1 MSDITPAARANGSY
15 ADLDDPQQA
24 LRHIG
29 SHAHQ
34 LRAVTRAADRFN
46 ASDTAADCNTAV
58 WLMSSAVSAS
68 AELAS
73 ELDELAHAL
82 KEQAS
87 EASMRQLVA
96 ALRVGAHQL
105 HAAARAA
112 DHYLEQDNREDRE
125 TGSWLIASAYALA
138 QKLSAAA
145 DDGIVPVRSSQGM
158 LNGVKDKTLIEPHDP
173 AFVRRMAAATAP
185 LRGAA

>member
-1 MSDITPAARANGSY
+1 MSDKSPAARAIGTY
-15 ADLDDPQQA
+15 ADVDDPQQA

-46 ASDTAADCNTAV
+46 ANDTAADRNTAV
-58 WLMSSAVSAS
+58 WLVSSAVSAS

-73 ELDELAHAL
+73 ELDGLARAL
-82 KEQAS
+82 KERA
-87 EASMRQLVA
+87 ADAAMRQMVS

-105 HAAARAA
+105 HAAVRAA
-112 DHYLEQDNREDRE
+112 DHYLEQDGREDRE
-125 TGSWLIASAYALA
+125 TGSWLIASAFELA
-138 QKLSAAA
+138 QKLSAAT
-145 DDGIVPVRSSQGM
+145 DDGVASARGIQGTA
-158 LNGVKDKTLIEPHDP
+158 NGMSDKPQIEPHDP

>member
-1 MSDITPAARANGSY
+1 MSDITPGARANGAY
-15 ADLDDPQQA
+15 ADVDDPQKA

-34 LRAVTRAADRFN
+34 LRAITRAADRFN
-46 ASDTAADCNTAV
+46 ANDTAADCNTAV

-73 ELDELAHAL
+73 ELDGLAGAL
-82 KEQAS
+82 NDGPS
-87 EASMRQLVA
+87 DASMRQTVA

-112 DHYLEQDNREDRE
+112 DHYLEQDSREDHE
-125 TGSWLIASAYALA
+125 TGSWLIASAYDLA
-138 QKLSAAA
+138 RKLSAAA
-145 DDGIVPVRSSQGM
+145 DDGFASARNGQAA
-158 LNGVKDKTLIEPHDP
+158 LNVATDKTLIEPHDP
-173 AFVRRMAAATAP
+173 AFVRRMAAATKP